1 VVLIIQ
7 GARGREV
14 HMKNLKTSARKRLS
28 AALVLICVALAGCS
42 SYKGVLDTTPA
53 NMSALTG
60 KYTLIKVGGG
70 SVEDYTTFALIV
82 PEDGMYRFDIYK
94 PAFDYS
100 ATKGLSSG
108 QALKTAETFVSG
120 QNAFLYSRTRAVI
133 GPAGGAIAYEVRP
146 LYQTVI
152 FGRSDLLITTY
163 LLKEDNLVEVRVDVD
178 EVVKWRDRDGDRHG
192 RGRGR
197 R

>member
-1 VVLIIQ
+1 
-7 GARGREV
+7 
-14 HMKNLKTSARKRLS
+14 
-28 AALVLICVALAGCS
+28 
-42 SYKGVLDTTPA
+42 
-53 NMSALTG
+53 
-60 KYTLIKVGGG
+60 
-70 SVEDYTTFALIV
+70 
-82 PEDGMYRFDIYK
+82 
-94 PAFDYS
+94 
-100 ATKGLSSG
+100 
-108 QALKTAETFVSG
+108 
-120 QNAFLYSRTRAVI
+120 
-133 GPAGGAIAYEVRP
+133 VRP